1 MNKIDKFDV
10 NVNVILNGLEKYM
23 AFTITKSLVFYDSM
37 QFIKTGIEKLVKT
50 LSDTVFKYLLE
61 EFNLELLKLVKQK
74 GVCPYEYMDS
84 SERFPEDK
92 LPDQKYF
99 FSFLGDGHQ
108 ISREE
113 YLYAVKIWNY
123 FHMKKSGEYHNDYLK
138 REVIFLADVFDE
150 FINQS
155 LKFYKLDPCYYFSFT
170 GLNWDA
176 ILK

>member
-23 AFTITKSLVFYDSM
+23 AFTITKSFVFYDSM

-50 LSDTVFKYLLE
+50 LSDTVFKHLLE

-74 GVCPYEYMDS
+74 GVYPYEYMDS

-108 ISREE
+108 ISGEE

-123 FHMKKSGEYHNDYLK
+123 FHMKKSGEYHNNYLK
-138 REVIFLADVFDE
+138 REVIFLADVLT
-150 FINQS
+150 S
-155 LKFYKLDPCYYFSFT
+155 LLIS
-170 GLNWDA
+170 L
-176 ILK
+176 